1 MTYKDGDIFDGEWKQ
16 DKRNGK
22 GIFTFKD
29 KS

>member
-1 MTYKDGDIFDGEWKQ
+1 MTYKDGDEFDGEWKQ

-29 KS
+29 ES